1 MTANQILII
10 VIGLFLVL
18 TGAIYLIHLR
28 GNKEAGQREKVVSL
42 VLLIVGI
49 LVAVSPLLRNV
60 FYSTDF
66 DGKKTR
72 SSNLQGLEFYQNP
85 VQNDVVGSHEKAS
98 VLYEKAVSKWNAEKS
113 GFDSSE
119 IVMERLDRSIAMF
132 ETAHAYTA
140 RGQLK
145 VQLSLFKSALKDY
158 NKALEIDPN
167 FGNAYYNRATVHYIM
182 GNNDLACA
190 DWKSANELGVA
201 NTEETLKTMCY

>member
-28 GNKEAGQREKVVSL
+28 GNKEATQREKVVSL
-42 VLLIVGI
+42 VLLVVGI
-49 LVAVSPLLRNV
+49 LVVVSPFLLVAFNKAELGV
-60 FYSTDF
+60 N
-66 DGKKTR
+66 KTR
-72 SSNLQGLEFYQNP
+72 PSYLQGSEFYQNP
-85 VQNDVVGSHEKAS
+85 AQNDLGSHEKAS
-98 VLYEKAVSKWNAEKS
+98 VLYEKAVGNWNAEKS
-113 GFDSSE
+113 GYDSSE

-158 NKALEIDPN
+158 NKALEIDPK
-167 FGNAYYNRATVHYIM
+167 FGNAYYNRATIHYIM
-182 GNNDLACA
+182 GDNELACA
-190 DWKSANELGVA
+190 DWKSANELGVP